1 MFLIIWETILEE
13 LTQQLTFHVSFISVT
28 YICDRSGIPQFN
40 VICNWWRIL
49 LYFISVLLAYIF
61 FYSLS
66 LCYRVFPLKS
76 WSHHPPPHTHSFLQ
90 FFQLL
95 CYDPL
100 MSSRHCYVNVLNP
113 SVFVVLQ
120 GLFFYS
126 VITFFLDD
134 VDKTALYQD
143 SAAVLMRTIKG
154 APCIF

>member
-1 MFLIIWETILEE
+1 
-13 LTQQLTFHVSFISVT
+13 
-28 YICDRSGIPQFN
+28 
-40 VICNWWRIL
+40 
-49 LYFISVLLAYIF
+49 
-61 FYSLS
+61 
-66 LCYRVFPLKS
+66 
-76 WSHHPPPHTHSFLQ
+76 
-90 FFQLL
+90 
-95 CYDPL
+95 

-113 SVFVVLQ
+113 SVFVDLQ